1 MKKLHFLKVLRV
13 VLAILFFSPILLF
26 FVDFSGKLPCQLH
39 VLAHLQL
46 LPALLGGMYGLFL
59 FWLVLTLVLGRAY
72 CSVACPAGVLQDI
85 VNRIFCIGKKK
96 RKGVLRFRYHA
107 PLNVFRYVL
116 LAVVFGLAV
125 FGVTELCMWLDPYSN
140 FGRIAANLFRPV
152 VLEGNNLLADGL
164 HKTGNYSLYH
174 IPVTSVTAVS
184 LAAAGIALVLF
195 IVMVVFRGRYFCN
208 TLCPVGALLSLVSRY
223 SIFRIVFD
231 KKACIQCRSCEYT
244 CKAEA
249 IDPKAMKVDMSRCVS
264 CFNCL
269 SSCRKEALTYKPAP
283 LLSRARRFFIK
294 KALPAAGQSPDSRRT
309 FLATG
314 AAIASALPLAVL
326 KAQQRKA
333 GKESGDI
340 LSQPVTP
347 PGSLNLTHFKDRCTA
362 CHLCVTKCPSH
373 VLRPAGLEYG
383 FDYLLKPRMAYIDS
397 YCNFECVI
405 CSEICPTHALRPLT
419 VEEKKITQIG
429 IARFFI
435 DLCIVHTEENDCGAC
450 SEHCPTQAVHMV
462 PYKGTLTIPQVEPEL
477 CVGCGGC
484 ESICPVRPVRAIL
497 VEANETHLAA
507 EKPEEEE
514 ALDINVDEF
523 GF

>member
-1 MKKLHFLKVLRV
+1 M
-13 VLAILFFSPILLF
+13 
-26 FVDFSGKLPCQLH
+26 
-39 VLAHLQL
+39 
-46 LPALLGGMYGLFL
+46 
-59 FWLVLTLVLGRAY
+59 
-72 CSVACPAGVLQDI
+72 
-85 VNRIFCIGKKK
+85 
-96 RKGVLRFRYHA
+96 
-107 PLNVFRYVL
+107 FRYVWM
-116 LAVVFGLAV
+116 AITFGLAV
-125 FGVTELCMWLDPYSN
+125 FGVTELCMLLDPYSN

-174 IPVTSVTAVS
+174 VPITSVTPVS
-184 LAAAGIALVLF
+184 LMAAGIALVTF
-195 IVMVVFRGRYFCN
+195 TVMVVFRGRYFCN
-208 TLCPVGALLSLVSRY
+208 TLCPVGALLSIVSRC

-231 KKACIQCRSCEYT
+231 QKACIRCRSCEYT

-249 IDPKAMKVDMSRCVS
+249 IDPKAMKVDMSRCIS

-269 SSCRKEALTYKPAP
+269 SSCRKDALRYK
-283 LLSRARRFFIK
+283 LSPFIK
-294 KALPAAGQSPDSRRT
+294 NAIPVAATPPDSRRT

-314 AAIASALPLAVL
+314 LTVASALPLALL
-326 KAQQRKA
+326 KAQQEKT
-333 GKESGDI
+333 GKKRDII
-340 LSQPVTP
+340 LSRPVTP
-347 PGSLNLTHFKDRCTA
+347 PGSMNLTYFKDKCTA
-362 CHLCVTKCPSH
+362 CHLCITKCPSH

-383 FDYLLKPRMAYIDS
+383 FDYLLKPHMAYIDS
-397 YCNFECVI
+397 YCNFECII
-405 CSEICPTHALRPLT
+405 CSEICPTHAIRPLT
-419 VEEKKITQIG
+419 VEEKKTVQIG

-497 VEANETHLAA
+497 VEASETHLTA
-507 EKPEEEE
+507 EKPGEEE
-514 ALDINVDEF
+514 ALDVNINEF